1 MTVSAST
8 LPTPEEKSGLAKW
21 FPLIVLLA
29 AQFSTMADNSGL
41 AISTEALI
49 ALHGASMPQIQ
60 MANAMYPLI
69 AGAGMIAGGLIGLII
84 GWKRQMVI
92 GAGMLA
98 VGSFAAAF
106 APNMEVLNYG
116 ARVGSGLGAC
126 LLIPAVL
133 ANVAG
138 IYKGKDQAIA
148 FSAIAALVGLAS
160 AVTPLLFGF
169 ILDVAS
175 FQVAFCGLGIY
186 CLFVMFGSIKLPTL
200 ESSPFKGKLDTLGIV
215 LAGIGLLCFVTGL
228 LKISEW
234 GLIKPLTDFSILGIS
249 PAIPTV
255 LVGAALLKILMV
267 WERRFEEQG
276 GTPLLPSSYVK
287 NPQVVVGLVLC
298 ATIFL
303 LFGATGFINVSY
315 MQLVAGMSAFS
326 SGMALCAFA
335 LGMMIGSLGAP
346 AKLSHLTCQRI
357 CQLGFV
363 IAATGTALM
372 FLGFTA
378 DGITF
383 WQYIS
388 LTIFG
393 TGAGLL
399 ASQASIV
406 VTSALSEREAQQSGG
421 IQATSRNVGQAFGV
435 AILGSVML
443 FSLTGAIKSN
453 VAEHEALSAQTKQI
467 IIEQPSLP
475 FVSNA
480 MAIDLMENLI
490 ADKEEQRIVIEV
502 MAESRLQSVRYA
514 LFTLI
519 GLMLGGL
526 ALCSKLPQRS
536 LMKSEE

>member
-1 MTVSAST
+1 MTVSAPSM
-8 LPTPEEKSGLAKW
+8 PAPEEKSGLAKW
-21 FPLIVLLA
+21 FPLLVLLA

-41 AISTEALI
+41 AISTDSLI
-49 ALHGASMPQIQ
+49 ALHGATMPQIQ

-84 GWKRQMVI
+84 GWKRQMII

-98 VGSFAAAF
+98 LASFGAAF
-106 APNMEVLNYG
+106 SPNMEVLNYG
-116 ARVGSGLGAC
+116 ARVGAGLGAC

-160 AVTPLLFGF
+160 AITPLLFGF

-175 FQVAFCGLGIY
+175 FQVAFIGLGFY
-186 CLFVMFGSIKLPTL
+186 CLLVMFGSMKLPTL
-200 ESSPFKGKLDTLGIV
+200 DKQAFSGKLDTIGIA
-215 LAGIGLLCFVTGL
+215 LAGVGLLCFVTGL

-234 GLIKPLTDFSILGIS
+234 GLIAPLTDFTILGIS
-249 PAIPTV
+249 PALPTV
-255 LVGAALLKILMV
+255 LLGSFILKVLMI
-267 WERRFEEQG
+267 WERRFEEKG

-315 MQLVAGMSAFS
+315 MQLVAGMSALA
-326 SGMALCAFA
+326 SGLALCAFA

-346 AKLSHLTCQRI
+346 AKLSNWTCQRI
-357 CQLGFV
+357 CQLGFI

-378 DGITF
+378 DGITI
-383 WQYIS
+383 WQYVS

-453 VAEHEALSAQTKQI
+453 VSENELLSAETKQI

-475 FVSNA
+475 FVSNDI
-480 MAIDLMENLI
+480 AIALMDDLI
-490 ADKEEQRIVIEV
+490 ADKEEQKVVIEV

-519 GLMLGGL
+519 ALMCGGL
-526 ALCSKLPQRS
+526 ALCSRLPKKS
-536 LMKSEE
+536 LMNS

>member
-1 MTVSAST
+1 MTVSATT

-49 ALHGASMPQIQ
+49 ALHGASMSQIQ
-60 MANAMYPLI
+60 MTNAMYPLI

-84 GWKRQMVI
+84 GWKRQMII

-98 VGSFAAAF
+98 VASFGAAF

-175 FQVAFCGLGIY
+175 FQVAFSGLGIY
-186 CLFVMFGSIKLPTL
+186 CLLVMFGSMKLPTL
-200 ESSPFKGKLDTLGIV
+200 ESSPFKGKLDTIGIA
-215 LAGIGLLCFVTGL
+215 LAGAGLLCFVTGL
-228 LKISEW
+228 LKISDW
-234 GLIKPLTDFSILGIS
+234 GLIKPLTDFSFLGMS

-255 LVGAALLKILMV
+255 LLGATLLKVLMV

-346 AKLSHLTCQRI
+346 VKLAHLTCQRI
-357 CQLGFV
+357 CQLGFI

-378 DGITF
+378 EGITF

-453 VAEHEALSAQTKQI
+453 VAEHEALSAETKQI

-480 MAIDLMENLI
+480 MAVDLMENLI

-502 MAESRLQSVRYA
+502 MAESRLQSVHYA

>member
-1 MTVSAST
+1 MTVSAPSM
-8 LPTPEEKSGLAKW
+8 PAPEEKTGLAKW
-21 FPLIVLLA
+21 FPLLVLLA

-41 AISTEALI
+41 AISTDSLI
-49 ALHGASMPQIQ
+49 ALHGATMPQIQ

-84 GWKRQMVI
+84 GWKRQMII

-98 VGSFAAAF
+98 LASFGAAF
-106 APNMEVLNYG
+106 SPNMEVLNYG
-116 ARVGSGLGAC
+116 ARVGAGLGAC

-160 AVTPLLFGF
+160 AITPLLFGF

-175 FQVAFCGLGIY
+175 FQVAFTGLGFY
-186 CLFVMFGSIKLPTL
+186 CLLVMFGSMKLPTL
-200 ESSPFKGKLDTLGIV
+200 DKQAFSGKLDTIGIA
-215 LAGIGLLCFVTGL
+215 LAGVGLLCFVTGL

-234 GLIKPLTDFSILGIS
+234 GLIAPLTDFTILGIS
-249 PAIPTV
+249 PALPTV
-255 LVGAALLKILMV
+255 LLGSFILKVLMI

-315 MQLVAGMSAFS
+315 MQLVAGMSALA
-326 SGMALCAFA
+326 SGLALCAFA

-346 AKLSHLTCQRI
+346 AKLSNWTCQRI
-357 CQLGFV
+357 CQLGFI
-363 IAATGTALM
+363 IAAAGTALM

-378 DGITF
+378 DGITI
-383 WQYIS
+383 WQYVS

-453 VAEHEALSAQTKQI
+453 VAENELLSAETKQI

-475 FVSNA
+475 FVSND
-480 MAIDLMENLI
+480 MAIALMDDLI
-490 ADKEEQRIVIEV
+490 ADKEEQKVVIEV

-514 LFTLI
+514 LFALI
-519 GLMLGGL
+519 ALMCGGL
-526 ALCSKLPQRS
+526 ALCSRLPKKS
-536 LMKSEE
+536 LMNS

>member
-1 MTVSAST
+1 MTVSAPSM
-8 LPTPEEKSGLAKW
+8 PAPEEKSGLAKW
-21 FPLIVLLA
+21 FPLLVLLA

-41 AISTEALI
+41 AISTDSLI
-49 ALHGASMPQIQ
+49 ALHGATMPQIQ

-84 GWKRQMVI
+84 GWKRQMII

-98 VGSFAAAF
+98 LASFGAAF
-106 APNMEVLNYG
+106 SPNMEVLNYG
-116 ARVGSGLGAC
+116 ARVGAGLGAC

-160 AVTPLLFGF
+160 AITPLLFGF

-175 FQVAFCGLGIY
+175 FQVAFIGLGFY
-186 CLFVMFGSIKLPTL
+186 CLLVMFGSMKLPTL
-200 ESSPFKGKLDTLGIV
+200 DKQAFSGKLDTIGIA
-215 LAGIGLLCFVTGL
+215 LAGVGLLCFVTGL

-234 GLIKPLTDFSILGIS
+234 GLIAPLTDFTILGIS
-249 PAIPTV
+249 PALPTV
-255 LVGAALLKILMV
+255 LLGSFILKVLMI
-267 WERRFEEQG
+267 WERRFEEKG

-315 MQLVAGMSAFS
+315 MQLVAGMSALA
-326 SGMALCAFA
+326 SGLALCAFA

-346 AKLSHLTCQRI
+346 AKLSNWTCQRI
-357 CQLGFV
+357 CQLGFI

-378 DGITF
+378 DGITI
-383 WQYIS
+383 WQYVS

-453 VAEHEALSAQTKQI
+453 VSENELLSAETKQI

-475 FVSNA
+475 FVSND
-480 MAIDLMENLI
+480 MAIALMDDLI
-490 ADKEEQRIVIEV
+490 ADKEEQKVVIEV

-519 GLMLGGL
+519 ALMCGGL
-526 ALCSKLPQRS
+526 ALCSRLPKKS
-536 LMKSEE
+536 LMNS

>member
-1 MTVSAST
+1 MTVSAPSV
-8 LPTPEEKSGLAKW
+8 PTPEEKVGLAKW
-21 FPLIVLLA
+21 FPLFVLLA
-29 AQFSTMADNSGL
+29 AQFSTMADNTGL
-41 AISTEALI
+41 SISTDALI
-49 ALHGASMPQIQ
+49 ALHGATMPDIQ

-98 VGSFAAAF
+98 LSSFGAAF
-106 APNMEVLNYG
+106 APNMEVLNFG
-116 ARVGSGLGAC
+116 ARVGAGLGAC

-160 AVTPLLFGF
+160 AITPLLFGF
-169 ILDVAS
+169 ILDIAS
-175 FQVAFCGLGIY
+175 FRVAFTGLGVY
-186 CLFVMFGSIKLPTL
+186 CLLVMLGSMKLPEL
-200 ESSPFKGKLDTLGIV
+200 ESAKFTGKLDTVGIA

-228 LKISEW
+228 LKISDW
-234 GLIKPLTDFSILGIS
+234 GLVAPLTDLTVFGLS

-255 LVGAALLKILMV
+255 LLGAAILKGLMV
-267 WERRFEEQG
+267 WERRFEENG

-315 MQLVAGMSAFS
+315 MQLVAGMSALA
-326 SGMALCAFA
+326 SGMALCSFA

-346 AKLSHLTCQRI
+346 AKLSNWTCQRV

-363 IAATGTALM
+363 IAAAGTALM

-378 DGITF
+378 EGITA
-383 WQYIS
+383 WQYVS

-406 VTSALSEREAQQSGG
+406 VTSALSERDAQQSGG

-453 VAEHEALSAQTKQI
+453 VAEHEALSSETKQVI
-467 IIEQPSLP
+467 AEQPSLP
-475 FVSNA
+475 FVSND
-480 MAIDLMENLI
+480 MAYILMGDLI
-490 ADKEEQRIVIEV
+490 VDKEEQHIVIQV
-502 MAESRLQSVRYA
+502 MAESRLQSVHYA

-526 ALCSKLPQRS
+526 VLCSRLPQKS
-536 LMKSEE
+536 LMKS

>member
-8 LPTPEEKSGLAKW
+8 IPTQDEKSGLAKW
-21 FPLIVLLA
+21 FPLLVLLA
-29 AQFSTMADNSGL
+29 AQFSTMADNAGL
-41 AISTEALI
+41 AISTDALI
-49 ALHGASMPQIQ
+49 ALHGATMPQIQ
-60 MANAMYPLI
+60 MSNAMYPLI

-84 GWKRQMVI
+84 GWKRQMII

-98 VGSFAAAF
+98 VASFGAAF
-106 APNMEVLNYG
+106 APNMEILNYG
-116 ARVGSGLGAC
+116 ARVGAGLGAC

-169 ILDVAS
+169 ILDIAS
-175 FQVAFCGLGIY
+175 FQVAFTCLGIY
-186 CLFVMFGSIKLPTL
+186 CLLVMLGSMKLPVL
-200 ESSPFKGKLDTLGIV
+200 DSSPFQGKLDTMGIA

-234 GLIKPLTDFSILGIS
+234 GLIAPLTDFTVLGIS

-255 LVGAALLKILMV
+255 LLGAAILKTLMV
-267 WERRFEEQG
+267 WERRFEAKG

-287 NPQVVVGLVLC
+287 NPQVIVGLVLC

-326 SGMALCAFA
+326 SGLALCAFA

-346 AKLSHLTCQRI
+346 AKLAHLTCQRI
-357 CQLGFV
+357 CQLGFIV
-363 IAATGTALM
+363 AAIGTGLM
-372 FLGFTA
+372 FLGFTTE
-378 DGITF
+378 GITF

-443 FSLTGAIKSN
+443 FSLTGAIKAN
-453 VAEHEALSAQTKQI
+453 VSAHDALSAETKQI

-490 ADKEEQRIVIEV
+490 VDKEEQQIVLEV
-502 MAESRLQSVRYA
+502 MAESRLQSVQYA
-514 LFTLI
+514 LFALL

-536 LMKSEE
+536 LMKSE

>member
-1 MTVSAST
+1 MTVSAPSV
-8 LPTPEEKSGLAKW
+8 PTPEEKVGLAKW
-21 FPLIVLLA
+21 FPLFVLLA
-29 AQFSTMADNSGL
+29 AQFSTMADNTGL
-41 AISTEALI
+41 SISTDALI
-49 ALHGASMPQIQ
+49 ALHGATMPQIQ

-92 GAGMLA
+92 GAGILA
-98 VGSFAAAF
+98 IASFGAAF

-116 ARVGSGLGAC
+116 ARVGAGLGAC

-160 AVTPLLFGF
+160 AITPLLFGF
-169 ILDVAS
+169 ILDIAS
-175 FQVAFCGLGIY
+175 FQVAFIGLGVY
-186 CLFVMFGSIKLPTL
+186 CLLVMLGSMKLPEL
-200 ESSPFKGKLDTLGIV
+200 ENAKFTGKLDTVGIA

-234 GLIKPLTDFSILGIS
+234 GLVKPLTDFTIMGLS

-255 LVGAALLKILMV
+255 ILGAAVIKGLML
-267 WERRFEEQG
+267 WERRFEENG

-315 MQLVAGMSAFS
+315 MQLVAGMSALA
-326 SGMALCAFA
+326 SGMALCSFA

-346 AKLSHLTCQRI
+346 AKLSHWTCQRV

-363 IAATGTALM
+363 IAAIGTALM
-372 FLGFTA
+372 FLGFTSE
-378 DGITF
+378 GITV
-383 WQYIS
+383 WQYVS

-406 VTSALSEREAQQSGG
+406 VTSALSERQAQQSGG

-453 VAEHEALSAQTKQI
+453 VAEHEGLSPETKQI
-467 IIEQPSLP
+467 ISEQASLP
-475 FVSNA
+475 FVSND
-480 MAIDLMENLI
+480 MAVILMEDI
-490 ADKEEQRIVIEV
+490 IVDKEEQRIVIQV
-502 MAESRLQSVRYA
+502 MAESRLQSVHYA

-519 GLMLGGL
+519 ALMLGGL
-526 ALCSKLPQRS
+526 VLCSRLPQKS
-536 LMKSEE
+536 LMSS

>member
-1 MTVSAST
+1 MTVSAPSV
-8 LPTPEEKSGLAKW
+8 PTPEEKSGLAKW

-41 AISTEALI
+41 AISTDALI
-49 ALHGASMPQIQ
+49 ALHGATMPQIQ

-84 GWKRQMVI
+84 GWKRQMII

-98 VGSFAAAF
+98 LASFGAAF

-116 ARVGSGLGAC
+116 ARVASGLGAC

-160 AVTPLLFGF
+160 AITPLLFGF
-169 ILDVAS
+169 ILDIAS
-175 FQVAFCGLGIY
+175 FQVAFIGLGCY
-186 CLFVMFGSIKLPTL
+186 CLLVMIGSMKLPTL
-200 ESSPFKGKLDTLGIV
+200 DASPFTGKLDVVGIV
-215 LAGIGLLCFVTGL
+215 LAAAGLLLFVTGL

-234 GLIKPLTDFSILGIS
+234 GLIAPLTDSAIAGIS

-255 LVGAALLKILMV
+255 LLGAVVLKALMV
-267 WERRFEEQG
+267 WERRFELSG

-287 NPQVVVGLVLC
+287 NPQVVVGLILC
-298 ATIFL
+298 GIIFL

-315 MQLVAGMSAFS
+315 MQLVAGMSALS
-326 SGMALCAFA
+326 SGVALCAFA

-346 AKLSHLTCQRI
+346 AKLAHLTCQRV
-357 CQLGFV
+357 CQLGFIV
-363 IAATGTALM
+363 AAAGTGLM

-378 DGITF
+378 EGITV
-383 WQYIS
+383 WQYVS

-393 TGAGLL
+393 IGAGLL

-435 AILGSVML
+435 AILGSIML

-453 VAEHEALSAQTKQI
+453 VESHEGLSAETKQI
-467 IIEQPSLP
+467 IVEQPSLP
-475 FVSNA
+475 FVSND
-480 MAIDLMENLI
+480 MAIDMMEGLI
-490 ADKEEQRIVIEV
+490 VDKEEQRIVIEV
-502 MAESRLQSVRYA
+502 MAESRLQSVQYA
-514 LFTLI
+514 LVALLI
-519 GLMLGGL
+519 LMFGGL
-526 ALCSKLPQRS
+526 ALCSKLPKRS
-536 LMKSEE
+536 LMSTE

>member
-1 MTVSAST
+1 MTVSATSV
-8 LPTPEEKSGLAKW
+8 PTPEDKSGIAKW
-21 FPLIVLLA
+21 FPLMVLLA

-41 AISTEALI
+41 AISTDALI
-49 ALHGASMPQIQ
+49 ALHGATMPQIQ

-98 VGSFAAAF
+98 IGSFAAAF

-160 AVTPLLFGF
+160 AITPLLFGF
-169 ILDVAS
+169 ILDIAS
-175 FQVAFCGLGIY
+175 FQVAFTGLGFY
-186 CLFVMFGSIKLPTL
+186 CLAVMFASLKLPTL
-200 ESSPFKGKLDTLGIV
+200 DSAPFKGKLDVVGIA
-215 LAGIGLLCFVTGL
+215 LAGLGLLCFVSGL

-234 GLIKPLTDFSILGIS
+234 GLVAPLTDFTIFGIS

-255 LVGAALLKILMV
+255 VFGAAILKALMV
-267 WERRFEEQG
+267 WERRFEQNG
-276 GTPLLPSSYVK
+276 GTPLLPSSYSK

-298 ATIFL
+298 STIFL

-315 MQLVAGMSAFS
+315 MQLVAGMSAFA

-346 AKLSHLTCQRI
+346 AKLSHLSCQRV
-357 CQLGFV
+357 CQLGFI
-363 IAATGTALM
+363 IAAAGTGLM
-372 FLGFTA
+372 FFGFTA
-378 DGITF
+378 EGITV
-383 WQYIS
+383 WQYVS

-393 TGAGLL
+393 IGAGLL

-453 VAEHEALSAQTKQI
+453 VAEHEGLSAETKQI
-467 IIEQPSLP
+467 IVEQPSLP
-475 FVSNA
+475 FVSND
-480 MAIDLMENLI
+480 MAVVLMDELI
-490 ADKEEQRIVIEV
+490 VDKEEQRIVIEV
-502 MAESRLQSVRYA
+502 MAESRLQSVHYA

-519 GLMLGGL
+519 VLMLGGL

-536 LMKSEE
+536 LMNS

>member
-1 MTVSAST
+1 MTVSATT

-84 GWKRQMVI
+84 GWKRQMII

-175 FQVAFCGLGIY
+175 FQVAFSGLGIY
-186 CLFVMFGSIKLPTL
+186 CLFVMFGSMKLPTL
-200 ESSPFKGKLDTLGIV
+200 ESSPFKGKLDTIGIA
-215 LAGIGLLCFVTGL
+215 LAGAGLLCFVTGL
-228 LKISEW
+228 LKISDW
-234 GLIKPLTDFSILGIS
+234 GLIKPLTDLNLLGMS

-255 LVGAALLKILMV
+255 LLGATLLKVLMV

-346 AKLSHLTCQRI
+346 VKLAHLTCQRI
-357 CQLGFV
+357 CQLGFS
-363 IAATGTALM
+363 IAAIGTALM
-372 FLGFTA
+372 FLGFTTE
-378 DGITF
+378 GITF

-453 VAEHEALSAQTKQI
+453 VAEHEALSAETKQI

-480 MAIDLMENLI
+480 MAVDLMENLI

-502 MAESRLQSVRYA
+502 MAESRLQSVHYA

>member
-1 MTVSAST
+1 MSVS
-8 LPTPEEKSGLAKW
+8 TPSIPIQQEHNGLAKW

-41 AISTEALI
+41 AISTDALI
-49 ALHGASMPQIQ
+49 ALHGATMPQIQ

-84 GWKRQMVI
+84 GWKRQMII
-92 GAGMLA
+92 GSGMLA
-98 VGSFAAAF
+98 IASFGAAF
-106 APNMEVLNYG
+106 APSMEVLNYG

-160 AVTPLLFGF
+160 AITPLLFGF
-169 ILDVAS
+169 ILDFAS
-175 FQVAFCGLGIY
+175 FKVAFMGLGVY
-186 CLFVMFGSIKLPTL
+186 CLLVMFGSMKLPQL
-200 ESSPFKGKLDTLGIV
+200 EVAPFKGKLDVIGIA
-215 LAGIGLLCFVTGL
+215 LAGIGLLLFVTGL

-234 GLIKPLTDFSILGIS
+234 GLVAPLTDFSIVGLS

-255 LVGAALLKILMV
+255 LLGGAVLKALMI
-267 WERRFEEQG
+267 WERRFEANG
-276 GTPLLPSSYVK
+276 GTPLLPQSYVK

-315 MQLVAGMSAFS
+315 MQLVAGMSALA

-346 AKLSHLTCQRI
+346 AKLSHLSCQRI
-357 CQLGFV
+357 CQLGFIV
-363 IAATGTALM
+363 AAAGTALM

-378 DGITF
+378 EGITF

-388 LTIFG
+388 LLIFG
-393 TGAGLL
+393 IGAGLL

-406 VTSALSEREAQQSGG
+406 VTSALSDREAQQSGG

-453 VAEHEALSAQTKQI
+453 ISEHEALSAETKQI
-467 IIEQPSLP
+467 IVEQPSLP
-475 FVSNA
+475 FVSND
-480 MAIDLMENLI
+480 MALGLMEDLI
-490 ADKEEQRIVIEV
+490 VDKEEQRIVIQV
-502 MAESRLQSVRYA
+502 MAESRLQSVQYA
-514 LFTLI
+514 LMTLI
-519 GLMLGGL
+519 LLMMGGL

-536 LMKSEE
+536 LMNNE

>member
-1 MTVSAST
+1 MTVSAPSM
-8 LPTPEEKSGLAKW
+8 PAPEEKTGLAKW
-21 FPLIVLLA
+21 FPLLVLLA

-41 AISTEALI
+41 AISTDSLI
-49 ALHGASMPQIQ
+49 ALHGATMPQIQ

-84 GWKRQMVI
+84 GWKRQMII

-98 VGSFAAAF
+98 LASFGAAF
-106 APNMEVLNYG
+106 SPNMEVLNYG
-116 ARVGSGLGAC
+116 ARVGAGLGAC

-160 AVTPLLFGF
+160 AITPLLFGL

-175 FQVAFCGLGIY
+175 FQVAFTGLGFY
-186 CLFVMFGSIKLPTL
+186 CLLVMFGSMKLPTL
-200 ESSPFKGKLDTLGIV
+200 DKQAFSGKLDTIGIA
-215 LAGIGLLCFVTGL
+215 LAGVGLLCFVTGL

-234 GLIKPLTDFSILGIS
+234 GLIAPLTDFTILGIS
-249 PAIPTV
+249 PALPTV
-255 LVGAALLKILMV
+255 LLGSFILKVLMI

-315 MQLVAGMSAFS
+315 MQLVAGMSALA
-326 SGMALCAFA
+326 SGLALCAFA

-346 AKLSHLTCQRI
+346 AKLSNWTCQRI
-357 CQLGFV
+357 CQLGFI
-363 IAATGTALM
+363 IAAAGTALM

-378 DGITF
+378 DGITI
-383 WQYIS
+383 WQYVS

-453 VAEHEALSAQTKQI
+453 VAENELLSAETKQI

-475 FVSNA
+475 FVSND
-480 MAIDLMENLI
+480 MAIALMDDLI
-490 ADKEEQRIVIEV
+490 ADKEEQKVVIEV

-514 LFTLI
+514 LFALI
-519 GLMLGGL
+519 ALMCGGL
-526 ALCSKLPQRS
+526 ALCSRLPKKS
-536 LMKSEE
+536 LMNS

>member
-1 MTVSAST
+1 MTVSATSV
-8 LPTPEEKSGLAKW
+8 PTPEAKTGLAKW

-49 ALHGASMPQIQ
+49 ALHGATMPQIQ

-84 GWKRQMVI
+84 GWKRQMII

-98 VGSFAAAF
+98 AASFGAAF
-106 APNMEVLNYG
+106 APNMEILNYG
-116 ARVGSGLGAC
+116 ARVGAGLGAC

-175 FQVAFCGLGIY
+175 FQVAFVGLGVY
-186 CLFVMFGSIKLPTL
+186 CLLVMFGSMKLPTL
-200 ESSPFKGKLDTLGIV
+200 DSAPFKGKLDTIGIA
-215 LAGIGLLCFVTGL
+215 LAGIGLLTFVTGL

-234 GLIKPLTDFSILGIS
+234 GLIEPLTDFTIAGIS
-249 PAIPTV
+249 PAIPMV
-255 LVGAALLKILMV
+255 LLGSAILKGLMI
-267 WERRFEEQG
+267 WERRFEANG

-298 ATIFL
+298 AVIFL

-346 AKLSHLTCQRI
+346 AKLAHLTCQRI
-357 CQLGFV
+357 CQLGFIV
-363 IAATGTALM
+363 AASGTALM

-378 DGITF
+378 EGITV
-383 WQYIS
+383 WQYVS
-388 LTIFG
+388 LTVFG
-393 TGAGLL
+393 IGAGLL

-406 VTSALSEREAQQSGG
+406 VTSALDERQAQQSGG

-435 AILGSVML
+435 AILGSIML

-453 VAEHEALSAQTKQI
+453 VAEHDGLSAETKQI
-467 IIEQPSLP
+467 ILQQPSLP
-475 FVSNA
+475 FVSND
-480 MAIDLMENLI
+480 MAIDLMKDLI
-490 ADKEEQRIVIEV
+490 VNKDEQSIVIEV
-502 MAESRLQSVRYA
+502 IAESRLQSVQYA
-514 LFTLI
+514 LFALI
-519 GLMLGGL
+519 ALMFGGL

-536 LMKSEE
+536 LMKSE

>member
-1 MTVSAST
+1 MTVSAPSM
-8 LPTPEEKSGLAKW
+8 PAPEEKSGLAKW
-21 FPLIVLLA
+21 FPLLVLLA

-41 AISTEALI
+41 AISTDSLI
-49 ALHGASMPQIQ
+49 ALHGATMPQIQ

-98 VGSFAAAF
+98 LASFGAAF
-106 APNMEVLNYG
+106 SPNMEVLNYG
-116 ARVGSGLGAC
+116 ARVGAGLGAC

-160 AVTPLLFGF
+160 AITPLLFGF

-175 FQVAFCGLGIY
+175 FQVAFTGLGFY
-186 CLFVMFGSIKLPTL
+186 CLLVMLGSMKLPTL
-200 ESSPFKGKLDTLGIV
+200 DKQAFSGKLDTIGIA
-215 LAGIGLLCFVTGL
+215 LAGVGLLCFVTGL

-234 GLIKPLTDFSILGIS
+234 GLIVPLTDFTILGIS
-249 PAIPTV
+249 PALPTV
-255 LVGAALLKILMV
+255 LLGSFILKVLMI
-267 WERRFEEQG
+267 WERRFEEKG

-315 MQLVAGMSAFS
+315 MQLVAGMSALA
-326 SGMALCAFA
+326 SGLALCAFA

-346 AKLSHLTCQRI
+346 AKLSNWTCQRI
-357 CQLGFV
+357 CQLGFI
-363 IAATGTALM
+363 IAAAGTALM

-378 DGITF
+378 DGITI
-383 WQYIS
+383 WQYVS

-453 VAEHEALSAQTKQI
+453 VAENELLSAETKQI

-475 FVSNA
+475 FVSND
-480 MAIDLMENLI
+480 MAIALMDDLI
-490 ADKEEQRIVIEV
+490 ADKEEQKVVIEV

-514 LFTLI
+514 LFALI
-519 GLMLGGL
+519 ALMCGGL
-526 ALCSKLPQRS
+526 ALCSRLPKKS
-536 LMKSEE
+536 LMNS

>member
-1 MTVSAST
+1 MTVSAPSV
-8 LPTPEEKSGLAKW
+8 PTPEEKVGLAKW
-21 FPLIVLLA
+21 FPLFVLLA

-41 AISTEALI
+41 AISTESLI

-98 VGSFAAAF
+98 FASFGAAF

-116 ARVGSGLGAC
+116 ARVGAGLGAC

-175 FQVAFCGLGIY
+175 FQVAFTGLGFY
-186 CLFVMFGSIKLPTL
+186 CLLVMFGSMKLPTL
-200 ESSPFKGKLDTLGIV
+200 DTEAFKGKLDTVGIA
-215 LAGIGLLCFVTGL
+215 LAGVGLLCFVTGL

-234 GLIKPLTDFSILGIS
+234 GLVAPLTDFTILGIS

-255 LVGAALLKILMV
+255 LLGSFILKALMV
-267 WERRFEEQG
+267 WERRFEEKG

-315 MQLVAGMSAFS
+315 MQLVAGMSAFA

-346 AKLSHLTCQRI
+346 AKLSNWSCQRV
-357 CQLGFV
+357 CQLGFIV
-363 IAATGTALM
+363 AAAGTALM

-378 DGITF
+378 EGITV
-383 WQYIS
+383 WQYVS

-393 TGAGLL
+393 IGAGLL

-406 VTSALSEREAQQSGG
+406 VTSALNEREAQQSGG

-443 FSLTGAIKSN
+443 FSLTGAIKTN
-453 VAEHEALSAQTKQI
+453 VAEHELLSPETKQI
-467 IIEQPSLP
+467 IVEQPSLP
-475 FVSNA
+475 FVSND
-480 MAIDLMENLI
+480 MAITLMSDLI
-490 ADKEEQRIVIEV
+490 ADKEEQRIVLEV
-502 MAESRLQSVRYA
+502 MADSRLQSVRYA
-514 LFTLI
+514 LFALI

-526 ALCSKLPQRS
+526 GLCSRLPQKS
-536 LMKSEE
+536 LMKS

>member
-1 MTVSAST
+1 MTVSAPSV
-8 LPTPEEKSGLAKW
+8 PTPEEKSGLAKW

-41 AISTEALI
+41 AISTDALI
-49 ALHGASMPQIQ
+49 ALHGATMPQIQ

-98 VGSFAAAF
+98 AASFGAAF

-116 ARVGSGLGAC
+116 ARVGAGLGAC

-160 AVTPLLFGF
+160 AITPLLFGF

-175 FQVAFCGLGIY
+175 FQVAFMGLGVY
-186 CLFVMFGSIKLPTL
+186 CLLVMFGSMKLPTL
-200 ESSPFKGKLDTLGIV
+200 DSSPFKGKLDTVGIA
-215 LAGIGLLCFVTGL
+215 LAGAGLLLFVTGL

-234 GLIKPLTDFSILGIS
+234 GLVAPLTDFTIAGIS

-255 LVGAALLKILMV
+255 LLGAAVLKCLMV
-267 WERRFEEQG
+267 WERRFEENG

-298 ATIFL
+298 AVIFL

-315 MQLVAGMSAFS
+315 MQLVAGMSAFA

-346 AKLSHLTCQRI
+346 AKLSHLSCQRV
-357 CQLGFV
+357 CQLGFIV
-363 IAATGTALM
+363 AAAGTGLM
-372 FLGFTA
+372 FFGFTA
-378 DGITF
+378 EGITV
-383 WQYIS
+383 WQYVS

-393 TGAGLL
+393 IGAGLL

-435 AILGSVML
+435 AILGSIML

-453 VAEHEALSAQTKQI
+453 VAEHEGLTAETKQI
-467 IIEQPSLP
+467 ILEQPSLP
-475 FVSNA
+475 FVSND
-480 MAIDLMENLI
+480 MAVVLMEDLI
-490 ADKEEQRIVIEV
+490 ADKEEQQIVLDV
-502 MAESRLQSVRYA
+502 MADSRLQSVQYA
-514 LFTLI
+514 LFALI
-519 GLMLGGL
+519 ILMFGGL

-536 LMKSEE
+536 LMKAE

>member
-1 MTVSAST
+1 MTVSAPSV
-8 LPTPEEKSGLAKW
+8 PTPEEKVGLAKW
-21 FPLIVLLA
+21 FPLFVLLA

-41 AISTEALI
+41 AISTESLI

-98 VGSFAAAF
+98 FASFGAAL

-116 ARVGSGLGAC
+116 ARVGAGLGAC

-175 FQVAFCGLGIY
+175 FQVAFTGLGFY
-186 CLFVMFGSIKLPTL
+186 CLLVMFGSMKLPTL
-200 ESSPFKGKLDTLGIV
+200 DTEAFKGKLDTVGIA
-215 LAGIGLLCFVTGL
+215 LAGVGLLCFVTGL

-234 GLIKPLTDFSILGIS
+234 GLVAPLTDFTILGVS

-255 LVGAALLKILMV
+255 LLGSFILKALMV
-267 WERRFEEQG
+267 WERRFEEKG

-315 MQLVAGMSAFS
+315 MQLVAGMSAFA

-346 AKLSHLTCQRI
+346 AKLSNWSCQRI
-357 CQLGFV
+357 CQLGFIV
-363 IAATGTALM
+363 AAAGTALM

-378 DGITF
+378 EGITV
-383 WQYIS
+383 WQYVS

-393 TGAGLL
+393 IGAGLL

-406 VTSALSEREAQQSGG
+406 VTSALNEREAQQSGG

-453 VAEHEALSAQTKQI
+453 VAEHELLSPETKQI
-467 IIEQPSLP
+467 IVEQPSLP
-475 FVSNA
+475 FVSND
-480 MAIDLMENLI
+480 MAITLMSDLI
-490 ADKEEQRIVIEV
+490 ADKEEQRIVLEV
-502 MAESRLQSVRYA
+502 MADSRLQSVRYA
-514 LFTLI
+514 LFALI

-526 ALCSKLPQRS
+526 GLCSRLPQKS
-536 LMKSEE
+536 LMKS

>member
-106 APNMEVLNYG
+106 APSMEVLNYG

-186 CLFVMFGSIKLPTL
+186 CLFVMFGSMKLPTL

-255 LVGAALLKILMV
+255 LVGAALLKVLMI

-357 CQLGFV
+357 CQFGFV
-363 IAATGTALM
+363 IAAVGTALM

-453 VAEHEALSAQTKQI
+453 VAEHEALSAETKQI

-480 MAIDLMENLI
+480 MAVDLMEDLI

-502 MAESRLQSVRYA
+502 MAESRLQSVHYA

>member
-1 MTVSAST
+1 MTVSATT

-84 GWKRQMVI
+84 GWKRQMII

-175 FQVAFCGLGIY
+175 FQVAFSGLGIY
-186 CLFVMFGSIKLPTL
+186 CLFVMFGSMKLPTL
-200 ESSPFKGKLDTLGIV
+200 ESSPFKGKLDTIGIA
-215 LAGIGLLCFVTGL
+215 LAGVGLLCFVTGL
-228 LKISEW
+228 LKISDW
-234 GLIKPLTDFSILGIS
+234 GLIKPLTDFNLLGMS

-255 LVGAALLKILMV
+255 LLGATLLKVLMV

-346 AKLSHLTCQRI
+346 VKLAHLTCQRI
-357 CQLGFV
+357 CQLGFS

-372 FLGFTA
+372 FLGFTTE
-378 DGITF
+378 GITF

-453 VAEHEALSAQTKQI
+453 VAEHEALSTETKQI

-480 MAIDLMENLI
+480 MAVDLMENLI

-502 MAESRLQSVRYA
+502 MAESRLQSVHYA

>member
-1 MTVSAST
+1 MTVSVST
-8 LPTPEEKSGLAKW
+8 NPTADKTGLAKW

-49 ALHGASMPQIQ
+49 ALHGATMPQIQ

-84 GWKRQMVI
+84 GWKRQMII
-92 GAGMLA
+92 GAGILSVA
-98 VGSFAAAF
+98 SFAAAF

-160 AVTPLLFGF
+160 ALTPLIFGF

-175 FQVAFCGLGIY
+175 FSVAFAGLGVY
-186 CLFVMFGSIKLPTL
+186 CALVMLGSMKLPEL
-200 ESSPFKGKLDTLGIV
+200 PKAAFKGKFDIV
-215 LAGIGLLCFVTGL
+215 GVLLAGAGLLCFVTGL
-228 LKISEW
+228 LKIADW
-234 GLIKPLTDFSILGIS
+234 GFIAPLTDFSIIGIS
-249 PAIPTV
+249 PALPMV
-255 LVGAALLKILMV
+255 ALGGAMMKLLMV
-267 WERRFEEQG
+267 WERKFEEAG
-276 GTPLLPSSYVK
+276 NTPLLPQSYVT

-303 LFGATGFINVSY
+303 LFGATGFINISY
-315 MQLVAGMSAFS
+315 MQLVAGMSALA
-326 SGMALCAFA
+326 SGIALCAFA

-346 AKLSHLTCQRI
+346 AKLGHLTCQRI
-357 CQLGFV
+357 CQLGFIV
-363 IAATGTALM
+363 AAAGTALM
-372 FLGFTA
+372 FFGFTK
-378 DGITF
+378 DGITI
-383 WQYIS
+383 WQYVS
-388 LTIFG
+388 LLVFG

-406 VTSALSEREAQQSGG
+406 VTSALSEQEAMQSGG
-421 IQATSRNVGQAFGV
+421 IQATSRNIGQAFGV

-443 FSLTGAIKSN
+443 FSLTGEIKKGVMDHDS
-453 VAEHEALSAQTKQI
+453 LSAETKQI
-467 IIEQPSLP
+467 IVEAPSLP
-475 FVSNA
+475 FVSND
-480 MAIDLMENLI
+480 MALDLMVKAEIPVQEQQTVVAVMADSRLASVKYALYTLI
-490 ADKEEQRIVIEV
+490 A
-502 MAESRLQSVRYA
+502 
-514 LFTLI
+514 
-519 GLMLGGL
+519 LMMGGL

-536 LMKSEE
+536 LMGSSD

>member
-1 MTVSAST
+1 MTVSAPSV
-8 LPTPEEKSGLAKW
+8 PTPEEKVGLAKW

-29 AQFSTMADNSGL
+29 AQFSTMADNTGL
-41 AISTEALI
+41 SISTDALI
-49 ALHGASMPQIQ
+49 ALHGATMPQIQ

-98 VGSFAAAF
+98 VASFAAAF

-160 AVTPLLFGF
+160 AITPLIFGF

-175 FQVAFCGLGIY
+175 FRVAFSALGVY
-186 CLFVMFGSIKLPTL
+186 CFLVMLGSLKLPEL
-200 ESSPFKGKLDTLGIV
+200 DIEPFKGKLDTVGIA

-234 GLIKPLTDFSILGIS
+234 GLIAPLTDFAIFGLS

-255 LVGAALLKILMV
+255 VLGAALLKGLLI
-267 WERRFEEQG
+267 WERRFEAQG
-276 GTPLLPSSYVK
+276 GTPLLPSSYVE

-315 MQLVAGMSAFS
+315 MQLVAGMSALS
-326 SGMALCAFA
+326 SGIALCAFA

-346 AKLSHLTCQRI
+346 AKLSNWTCQRI

-363 IAATGTALM
+363 VAAAGTALM

-378 DGITF
+378 EGITI

-388 LTIFG
+388 LLIFG
-393 TGAGLL
+393 AGAGLL

-443 FSLTGAIKSN
+443 FSLSGAIKSN
-453 VAEHEALSAQTKQI
+453 VAEHDGLSLETKQI
-467 IIEQPSLP
+467 ISEQPSLP
-475 FVSNA
+475 FVSND
-480 MAIDLMENLI
+480 MALVLMEDLI
-490 ADKEEQRIVIEV
+490 ADKEEQQIVIQV
-502 MAESRLQSVRYA
+502 MAESRLQSVHYA

-519 GLMLGGL
+519 ALMMGGL
-526 ALCSKLPQRS
+526 ALCSRLPKKS
-536 LMKSEE
+536 LMNN

>member
-1 MTVSAST
+1 
-8 LPTPEEKSGLAKW
+8 
-21 FPLIVLLA
+21 
-29 AQFSTMADNSGL
+29 
-41 AISTEALI
+41 
-49 ALHGASMPQIQ
+49 
-60 MANAMYPLI
+60 
-69 AGAGMIAGGLIGLII
+69 MI
-84 GWKRQMVI
+84 I

-98 VGSFAAAF
+98 VASFGAAF

-116 ARVGSGLGAC
+116 ARVGAGLGAC

-175 FQVAFCGLGIY
+175 FQVAFVGLGIY
-186 CLFVMFGSIKLPTL
+186 CLLVMFGSMKLPTL
-200 ESSPFKGKLDTLGIV
+200 DSSPFKGKLDTVGIA

-234 GLIKPLTDFSILGIS
+234 GLVAPLTDFTILGIS

-255 LVGAALLKILMV
+255 LLGAAILKALMV
-267 WERRFEEQG
+267 WERRFEAQG
-276 GTPLLPSSYVK
+276 GTPLLPSSYSK

-346 AKLSHLTCQRI
+346 AKLAHLTCQRV
-357 CQLGFV
+357 CQLGFI
-363 IAATGTALM
+363 IAAAGTGLM
-372 FLGFTA
+372 FFGFTA

-383 WQYIS
+383 WQYVS

-453 VAEHEALSAQTKQI
+453 VAEHEALSAETKQI

-480 MAIDLMENLI
+480 MAIDLMEHLI
-490 ADKEEQRIVIEV
+490 VDKEEQRIVIEV
-502 MAESRLQSVRYA
+502 MAESRLQSVHYA
-514 LFTLI
+514 LFALI

-536 LMKSEE
+536 LMKN

>member
-1 MTVSAST
+1 MTVSATSV
-8 LPTPEEKSGLAKW
+8 PTPEEKVGLAKW

-49 ALHGASMPQIQ
+49 ALHGATMSDIQ

-84 GWKRQMVI
+84 GWKRQMII
-92 GAGMLA
+92 GAGLLCA
-98 VGSFAAAF
+98 ASFGAAF
-106 APNMEVLNYG
+106 APNMEVLNYV

-160 AVTPLLFGF
+160 ALTPLIFGF

-175 FQVAFCGLGIY
+175 FRVAFSALGVY
-186 CLFVMFGSIKLPTL
+186 CALVMLGSMKLPELPRAT
-200 ESSPFKGKLDTLGIV
+200 FKGKFDVVGV
-215 LAGIGLLCFVTGL
+215 ALAGAGLLCFVTGL
-228 LKISEW
+228 LKISDW
-234 GLIKPLTDFSILGIS
+234 GLVAPLTDFTIMGLS
-249 PAIPTV
+249 PALPVVAIGGII
-255 LVGAALLKILMV
+255 LKALMI
-267 WERRFEEQG
+267 WERRFEAAG
-276 GTPLLPSSYVK
+276 NTPLLPRSYVE

-298 ATIFL
+298 STIFL

-315 MQLVAGMSAFS
+315 MQLVAGMSAFA

-346 AKLSHLTCQRI
+346 AKLGHLSCQRI
-357 CQLGFV
+357 CQLGFIV
-363 IAATGTALM
+363 AAAGTALM
-372 FLGFTA
+372 FFGFTA
-378 DGITF
+378 EGITF

-388 LTIFG
+388 LTVFG
-393 TGAGLL
+393 AGAGLL

-406 VTSALSEREAQQSGG
+406 VTSALSEQEAQQSGG
-421 IQATSRNVGQAFGV
+421 IQATSRNIGQAFGV

-443 FSLTGAIKSN
+443 FSLTGEIKN
-453 VAEHEALSAQTKQI
+453 GVMEHETLSAETKQI
-467 IIEQPSLP
+467 IVETPSLP
-475 FVSNA
+475 FVSND
-480 MAIDLMENLI
+480 MASELMI
-490 ADKEEQRIVIEV
+490 TAGIPAQEQQAVVAV
-502 MAESRLQSVRYA
+502 MAESRLSSVHYA
-514 LFTLI
+514 LYTLI
-519 GLMLGGL
+519 ALMMGGL
-526 ALCSKLPQRS
+526 ALCSKLPKRS
-536 LMKSEE
+536 LMNS

>member
-1 MTVSAST
+1 MTVSATT

-84 GWKRQMVI
+84 GWKRQMII

-175 FQVAFCGLGIY
+175 FQVAFSGLGIY
-186 CLFVMFGSIKLPTL
+186 CLFVMFGSMKLPTL
-200 ESSPFKGKLDTLGIV
+200 ESSPFKGKLDTIGIA
-215 LAGIGLLCFVTGL
+215 LAGAGLLCFVTGL
-228 LKISEW
+228 LKISDW
-234 GLIKPLTDFSILGIS
+234 GLIKPLTDFNLLGMS

-255 LVGAALLKILMV
+255 LLGATLLKVLMV

-346 AKLSHLTCQRI
+346 VKLAHLTCQRI
-357 CQLGFV
+357 CQLGFS
-363 IAATGTALM
+363 IAAIGTALM
-372 FLGFTA
+372 FLGFTTE
-378 DGITF
+378 GITF

-453 VAEHEALSAQTKQI
+453 VAEHEALSAETKQI

-480 MAIDLMENLI
+480 MAVDLMENLI
-490 ADKEEQRIVIEV
+490 KDKEEQRIVIEV
-502 MAESRLQSVRYA
+502 MAESRLQSVHYA

>member
-1 MTVSAST
+1 MSVS
-8 LPTPEEKSGLAKW
+8 TPSIPIQQEQNGLAKW

-29 AQFSTMADNSGL
+29 AQFSTMADNTGL
-41 AISTEALI
+41 SISTDALI
-49 ALHGASMPQIQ
+49 ALHGATMPQIQ

-84 GWKRQMVI
+84 GWKRQMII
-92 GAGMLA
+92 GAGMLSLA
-98 VGSFAAAF
+98 SFGAAF

-133 ANVAG
+133 ANIAG

-160 AVTPLLFGF
+160 AITPLLFGF

-175 FQVAFCGLGIY
+175 FKVAFCGLGVY
-186 CLFVMFGSIKLPTL
+186 CFLVMLGSMKLPQL
-200 ESSPFKGKLDTLGIV
+200 EIAPFKGKLDVVGIA

-228 LKISEW
+228 LKIAEW
-234 GLIKPLTDFSILGIS
+234 GLIAPLTDFTILGLS
-249 PAIPTV
+249 PALPTV
-255 LVGAALLKILMV
+255 VLGGFILKALMV
-267 WERRFEEQG
+267 WERRVEANG

-315 MQLVAGMSAFS
+315 MQLVAGMSAFA

-346 AKLSHLTCQRI
+346 AKLSHWSCQRV
-357 CQLGFV
+357 CQLGF
-363 IAATGTALM
+363 ILAAAGTALM
-372 FLGFTA
+372 FLGFTTE
-378 DGITF
+378 GITF

-393 TGAGLL
+393 MGAGLL

-406 VTSALSEREAQQSGG
+406 VTSALSDREAQQSGG

-453 VAEHEALSAQTKQI
+453 ISEHEALSAETKQI
-467 IIEQPSLP
+467 IVEQASLP
-475 FVSNA
+475 FVSND
-480 MAIDLMENLI
+480 MAIVMMEDLI
-490 ADKEEQRIVIEV
+490 ADKQEQQIVIDV
-502 MAESRLQSVRYA
+502 MAESRLQSVHYA
-514 LFTLI
+514 LMTLI
-519 GLMLGGL
+519 LLMMGGL

-536 LMKSEE
+536 LMKNE

>member
-1 MTVSAST
+1 MTVSATSV
-8 LPTPEEKSGLAKW
+8 PTPEEKSGIAKW
-21 FPLIVLLA
+21 FPLMVLLA

-41 AISTEALI
+41 AISTDALI
-49 ALHGASMPQIQ
+49 ALHGATMPQIQ

-98 VGSFAAAF
+98 IGSFAAAF

-133 ANVAG
+133 ANIAG

-160 AVTPLLFGF
+160 AITPLLFGF

-175 FQVAFCGLGIY
+175 FQVAFTGLGFY
-186 CLFVMFGSIKLPTL
+186 CLAVMFGSLKLPTL
-200 ESSPFKGKLDTLGIV
+200 DSAPFKGKLDVVGIA
-215 LAGIGLLCFVTGL
+215 LAGAGLLCFVSGL

-234 GLIKPLTDFSILGIS
+234 GLVAPLTDFAIFGMS

-255 LVGAALLKILMV
+255 IVGAAILKALMV
-267 WERRFEEQG
+267 WERRFEQNG
-276 GTPLLPSSYVK
+276 GTPLLPSSYSK

-315 MQLVAGMSAFS
+315 MQLVAGMSAFA

-346 AKLSHLTCQRI
+346 AKLSHLSCQRV
-357 CQLGFV
+357 CQLGFI
-363 IAATGTALM
+363 IAAAGTGLM
-372 FLGFTA
+372 FFGFTA
-378 DGITF
+378 EGITV
-383 WQYIS
+383 WQYVS

-393 TGAGLL
+393 IGAGLL

-453 VAEHEALSAQTKQI
+453 VAEHEGLSAETKQI
-467 IIEQPSLP
+467 IVEQPSLP
-475 FVSNA
+475 FVSND
-480 MAIDLMENLI
+480 MAIVLMDELI

-502 MAESRLQSVRYA
+502 MAESRLQSVHYA

-519 GLMLGGL
+519 TLMLGGL

-536 LMKSEE
+536 LMNS

>member
-1 MTVSAST
+1 MTVSAT
-8 LPTPEEKSGLAKW
+8 TPPTPEEKSGLAKW

-84 GWKRQMVI
+84 GWKRQMII

-175 FQVAFCGLGIY
+175 FQVAFSGLGIY
-186 CLFVMFGSIKLPTL
+186 CLFVMFGSMKLPTL
-200 ESSPFKGKLDTLGIV
+200 ESSPFKGKLDTIGIA
-215 LAGIGLLCFVTGL
+215 LAGVGLLCFVTGL
-228 LKISEW
+228 LKISDW
-234 GLIKPLTDFSILGIS
+234 GLIKPLTDFNLLGMS

-255 LVGAALLKILMV
+255 LLGATLLKVLMV

-346 AKLSHLTCQRI
+346 VKLAHLTCQRI
-357 CQLGFV
+357 CQLGFS

-372 FLGFTA
+372 FLGFTTE
-378 DGITF
+378 GITF

-453 VAEHEALSAQTKQI
+453 VAEHEALSAETKQI

-480 MAIDLMENLI
+480 MAVDLMENLI

-502 MAESRLQSVRYA
+502 MAESRLQSVHYA

>member
-1 MTVSAST
+1 MTVSATSV
-8 LPTPEEKSGLAKW
+8 PTPEEKSGIAKW
-21 FPLIVLLA
+21 FPLMVLLA

-41 AISTEALI
+41 AISTDALI
-49 ALHGASMPQIQ
+49 ALHGATMPQIQ

-98 VGSFAAAF
+98 IGSFAAAF

-133 ANVAG
+133 ANIAG

-160 AVTPLLFGF
+160 AITPLLFGF

-175 FQVAFCGLGIY
+175 FQVAFTGLGFY
-186 CLFVMFGSIKLPTL
+186 CLAVMFGSLKLPTL
-200 ESSPFKGKLDTLGIV
+200 DSAPFKGKLDVVGIA
-215 LAGIGLLCFVTGL
+215 LAGAGLLCFVSGL

-234 GLIKPLTDFSILGIS
+234 GLVAPLTDFAIFGMS

-255 LVGAALLKILMV
+255 IVGAAILKALMV
-267 WERRFEEQG
+267 WERRFEQNG
-276 GTPLLPSSYVK
+276 GTPLLPSSYSK

-315 MQLVAGMSAFS
+315 MQLVAGMSAFA

-346 AKLSHLTCQRI
+346 AKLSHLSCQRI
-357 CQLGFV
+357 CQLGFI
-363 IAATGTALM
+363 IAAAGTGLM
-372 FLGFTA
+372 FFGFTA
-378 DGITF
+378 EGITV
-383 WQYIS
+383 WQYVS

-393 TGAGLL
+393 IGAGLL

-453 VAEHEALSAQTKQI
+453 VAEHEGLSAETKQI
-467 IIEQPSLP
+467 IVEQPSLP
-475 FVSNA
+475 FVSND
-480 MAIDLMENLI
+480 MAIVLMDELI

-502 MAESRLQSVRYA
+502 MAESRLQSVHYA

-519 GLMLGGL
+519 TLMLGGL

-536 LMKSEE
+536 LMNS

>member
-1 MTVSAST
+1 MTVSAPSV
-8 LPTPEEKSGLAKW
+8 PTPEDKAGLAKW
-21 FPLIVLLA
+21 FPLFVLLA
-29 AQFSTMADNSGL
+29 AQFSTMADNTGL
-41 AISTEALI
+41 SISTDALI
-49 ALHGASMPQIQ
+49 ALHGATMPQIQ

-84 GWKRQMVI
+84 GWKRQMII

-98 VGSFAAAF
+98 VASFAAAF

-160 AVTPLLFGF
+160 AITPLLFGY

-175 FQVAFCGLGIY
+175 FRVAFSGLGVY
-186 CLFVMFGSIKLPTL
+186 CLLVMLGSMKLPQL
-200 ESSPFKGKLDTLGIV
+200 DIEPFKGKLDTIGIA

-234 GLIKPLTDFSILGIS
+234 GLISPLTDFSIFGLS

-255 LVGAALLKILMV
+255 ALGAVLLKSLLI
-267 WERRFEEQG
+267 WERRFEAQG

-315 MQLVAGMSAFS
+315 MQLVAGMSALS
-326 SGMALCAFA
+326 SGIALCAFA

-346 AKLSHLTCQRI
+346 AKLSNWSCQRI
-357 CQLGFV
+357 CQLGFIV
-363 IAATGTALM
+363 AAAGTALM

-378 DGITF
+378 EGITI

-388 LTIFG
+388 LLIFG
-393 TGAGLL
+393 AGAGLL

-443 FSLTGAIKSN
+443 FSLSGAIKSN
-453 VAEHEALSAQTKQI
+453 VAEHDGLSLETKQI
-467 IIEQPSLP
+467 IAEQPSLP
-475 FVSNA
+475 FVSND
-480 MAIDLMENLI
+480 MALVLMEDLI
-490 ADKEEQRIVIEV
+490 ADKEEQQIVIQV
-502 MAESRLQSVRYA
+502 MAESRLQSVHYA

-519 GLMLGGL
+519 ALMMGGL
-526 ALCSKLPQRS
+526 ALCSRLPKKS
-536 LMKSEE
+536 LMNS

>member
-1 MTVSAST
+1 MTVSAPSV
-8 LPTPEEKSGLAKW
+8 PTPEEKVGLAKW
-21 FPLIVLLA
+21 FPLFVLLA

-41 AISTEALI
+41 AISTESLI

-98 VGSFAAAF
+98 LASFGAAF

-116 ARVGSGLGAC
+116 ARVGAGLGAC

-175 FQVAFCGLGIY
+175 FQVAFTGLGFY
-186 CLFVMFGSIKLPTL
+186 CLLVMFGSMKLPMLDT
-200 ESSPFKGKLDTLGIV
+200 EAFKGKLDTVGIA
-215 LAGIGLLCFVTGL
+215 LAGVGLLCFVTGL

-234 GLIKPLTDFSILGIS
+234 GLVAPLTDFTILGVS

-255 LVGAALLKILMV
+255 LLGSFILKALMV
-267 WERRFEEQG
+267 WERRFEEKG

-315 MQLVAGMSAFS
+315 MQLVAGMSAFA

-346 AKLSHLTCQRI
+346 AKLSNWSCQRI
-357 CQLGFV
+357 CQLGFIV
-363 IAATGTALM
+363 AAAGTALM

-378 DGITF
+378 EGITV
-383 WQYIS
+383 WQYVS

-393 TGAGLL
+393 IGAGLL

-406 VTSALSEREAQQSGG
+406 VTSALNEREAQQSGG

-453 VAEHEALSAQTKQI
+453 VAEHELLSPETKQI
-467 IIEQPSLP
+467 IVEQPSLP
-475 FVSNA
+475 FVSND
-480 MAIDLMENLI
+480 MAITLMSDLI
-490 ADKEEQRIVIEV
+490 ADKEEQRIVLEV
-502 MAESRLQSVRYA
+502 MADSRLQSVRYA
-514 LFTLI
+514 LFALI

-526 ALCSKLPQRS
+526 GLCSRLPQKS
-536 LMKSEE
+536 LMKS

>member
-1 MTVSAST
+1 MTVSAPSV
-8 LPTPEEKSGLAKW
+8 PTPEEKVGLAKW
-21 FPLIVLLA
+21 FPLFVLLA
-29 AQFSTMADNSGL
+29 AQFATMADNSGL
-41 AISTEALI
+41 AISTESLI
-49 ALHGASMPQIQ
+49 ALHGATMPQIQ

-69 AGAGMIAGGLIGLII
+69 AGAGMIAGGLFGLII

-92 GAGMLA
+92 GAGLLA
-98 VGSFAAAF
+98 LASFGAAF
-106 APNMEVLNYG
+106 SPNMEVLNYG
-116 ARVGSGLGAC
+116 ARVGAGLGAC

-133 ANVAG
+133 ANIAG

-160 AVTPLLFGF
+160 AVTPLLFGL
-169 ILDVAS
+169 ILDIAS
-175 FQVAFCGLGIY
+175 FQAAFIGLGFY
-186 CLFVMFGSIKLPTL
+186 CLLVMFGSMKLPTL
-200 ESSPFKGKLDTLGIV
+200 DTGVFKGKLDTVGIV

-234 GLIKPLTDFSILGIS
+234 GLIAPLTDFSVLGLS
-249 PAIPTV
+249 PAIPMV
-255 LVGAALLKILMV
+255 LLGTLILKGLMI
-267 WERRFEEQG
+267 WERRFELSG

-287 NPQVVVGLVLC
+287 NPQVVVGLILC

-315 MQLVAGMSAFS
+315 MQLVAGMSALA

-346 AKLSHLTCQRI
+346 AKLSNWSCQRI
-357 CQLGFV
+357 CQLGFI
-363 IAATGTALM
+363 IATAGTGLM

-378 DGITF
+378 EGITV
-383 WQYIS
+383 WQYVS

-393 TGAGLL
+393 IGAGLL

-406 VTSALSEREAQQSGG
+406 VTSALNEREAQQSGG

-443 FSLTGAIKSN
+443 FSLTGAVKSN
-453 VAEHEALSAQTKQI
+453 VAEHELLSPETKQI
-467 IIEQPSLP
+467 IVEQPSLP
-475 FVSNA
+475 FVSNE
-480 MAIDLMENLI
+480 MAIAMMSDI
-490 ADKEEQRIVIEV
+490 ITDKDEQRIVIEV

-514 LFTLI
+514 LFALI

-526 ALCSKLPQRS
+526 ALCSKLPKKS
-536 LMKSEE
+536 LMKN